1 MKAARQRRGDV
12 LWGESFAVHAVQ
24 VLRPNSQAD
33 PQSGV
38 LGLVPNW
45 VGLRPSPGRVVED
58 KESKKN
64 LGLRIFLPFRQ
75 FFWFWF
81 FRHQSG
87 SARTRIWHET
97 RRKRINWKIVDCRQQ
112 EHRQRGGA
120 YSALLIQRD
129 FVRTTGTTQVRCQGW
144 AEVLASYAEMV
155 QAASGGTR
163 GSTGANCCGCGDLK
177 PKKQQGPP
185 LVVCNSPRF
194 PRPMIDVNF

>member
-1 MKAARQRRGDV
+1 MGGKLRCARGASS
-12 LWGESFAVHAVQ
+12 E
-24 VLRPNSQAD
+24 NSQAD

-75 FFWFWF
+75 IFLVLVFW
-81 FRHQSG
+81 HQSG
-87 SARTRIWHET
+87 SASTRIWHET

-144 AEVLASYAEMV
+144 AEVLASYA
-155 QAASGGTR
+155 ASYYPR
-163 GSTGANCCGCGDLK
+163 
-177 PKKQQGPP
+177 QEGPEAP
-185 LVVCNSPRF
+185 QEQIVAVVET
-194 PRPMIDVNF
+194 